1 MDFIRKPILFR
12 THNELSTADTLPKNT
27 TRAGLSPTLAS
38 PRGTQKKT
46 VLTSNF
52 TDFVTRRLEEE
63 RYDLNQI
70 KKCLCCERTR
80 SEKCDLSDA
89 ACAYDAS

>member
-46 VLTSNF
+46 VLQTSLILLLDALKKN
-52 TDFVTRRLEEE
+52 VT
-63 RYDLNQI
+63 I
-70 KKCLCCERTR
+70 
-80 SEKCDLSDA
+80 
-89 ACAYDAS
+89 